1 MGTFNLTGRSGWIW
15 KVAEFSN
22 LNQSTLNTSCCCINK
37 CRTNTTY
44 AEWMWM
50 KSCFS
55 VARKRKE
62 RKVFWDWEEPSQS
75 CFTSLLLPAS
85 SLRGSSVLQTSAPV
99 GPTDR
104 ALTAFPSSHAVNK
117 GALLS
122 AIASYTFVLLA
133 QPNIALKSWLL
144 FLITKECV
152 SFIKTWIK
160 V

>member
-15 KVAEFSN
+15 KVVEFSN

-62 RKVFWDWEEPSQS
+62 RRVFWDWEEPSQS
-75 CFTSLLLPAS
+75 RFTSLLLPAS

-104 ALTAFPSSHAVNK
+104 ALTAFPGFHAVNK
-117 GALLS
+117 GLFKWALLS
-122 AIASYTFVLLA
+122 AIASWYLCAVGSAQYSSLELA
-133 QPNIALKSWLL
+133 IVPNYKGVCK
-144 FLITKECV
+144 FH
-152 SFIKTWIK
+152 
-160 V
+160 